1 MAELSYPYQPGAIL
15 HDAIMG
21 AFRTHGSSFEA
32 WLNENGVKPVIARN
46 ATFGLTQGPKGT
58 ELLSRLIEGAGA
70 DLVRAGYMSR
80 LYRHLEEARRA
91 SDRIEAN
98 APRHRERRAS

>member
-32 WLNENGVKPVIARN
+32 WITENNVKPATARN
-46 ATFGLTQGPKGT
+46 VTFGISKGPKGQA
-58 ELLSRLIEGAGA
+58 LLARMVEDAGA

-80 LYRHLEEARRA
+80 LRRHVEEATRVSA
-91 SDRIEAN
+91 QLDA
-98 APRHRERRAS
+98 ALYRERRAS